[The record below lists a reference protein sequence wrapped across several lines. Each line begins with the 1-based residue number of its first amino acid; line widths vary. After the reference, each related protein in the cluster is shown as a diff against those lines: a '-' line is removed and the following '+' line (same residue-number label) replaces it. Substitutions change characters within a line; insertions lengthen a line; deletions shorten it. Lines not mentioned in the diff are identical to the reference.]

1 MTPDRKTLEKFLA
14 INRKLNSTLNL
25 SELLNIIMR
34 TAAEAMRSEVA
45 SLLLFNER
53 RDELVFRVALGE
65 KGGDL
70 IEKFRVRLGEGIAGH
85 VAESGEAVVVNDV
98 LTDKR
103 FAKRFDEGT
112 GFRSK
117 AILCVPVRSQDGII
131 GVLEAINPLDKRKFK
146 AQDIQLL
153 QDFSDQAAIA
163 IEKAELH
170 KRLMDQE
177 KVKQEL
183 KIAHEIQQNFLPSLD
198 NDSGPV
204 DLFAHSSPARSV
216 GGDFY
221 DALTL
226 SPTRYG
232 ILIADVS
239 GKGVPAAL
247 MMVNAISNFR
257 FLSVSQPGSAELMIR
272 LNTL

>member
-1 MTPDRKTLEKFLA
+1 
-14 INRKLNSTLNL
+14 
-25 SELLNIIMR
+25 
-34 TAAEAMRSEVA
+34 
-45 SLLLFNER
+45 
-53 RDELVFRVALGE
+53 VALGE

-198 NDSGPV
+198 NDSGPL

-232 ILIADVS
+232 MPFRTS
-239 GKGVPAAL
+239 GFFP
-247 MMVNAISNFR
+247 FR
-257 FLSVSQPGSAELMIR
+257 NRARQSL
-272 LNTL
+272 